1 MKENKTFYGLIIGT
15 SVLITAG
22 IIYIAIRNKNKE
34 KRQAEEDAKK
44 KKQGELNKGTTNTQA
59 NIEQTQGGTQV
70 TKISPLAESFQRI
83 FTANQEA
90 KKAKEKV
97 TSEDVKNA
105 NFHIAMMLYNTPR

>member
-22 IIYIAIRNKNKE
+22 IIYISIRNKNKE
-34 KRQAEEDAKK
+34 KRQAEEDAKN
-44 KKQGELNKGTTNTQA
+44 KKQKEVNKGTTNTQA
-59 NIEQTQGGTQV
+59 TIEQTQGGQV